1 MKPLVSLFIIG
12 GLFLSACEEDP
23 VIQVPGFQSKP
34 VVNCI
39 IDTRDSLHLIRLGR
53 LFSGAVP
60 PAETAR
66 IADSIYFSDARI
78 TATLVPIFGVGASLE
93 AETLR
98 LEKDPGYFNSGDYV
112 VYSLYK
118 KLIMGDYPGFLR
130 YSILKMEVEIPD
142 LPPAKCSTYLVNPP
156 RIYSPV
162 RAQQFVFIYPDN
174 PIRIQWYGGDWNE
187 IDVTFNVCEQFED
200 TTLIQAIH
208 YQKDTDIIINEEN
221 ASTRYCELKIPYD
234 LLVQL
239 LTQHLV
245 YRTDLIRRYFGPV
258 DIFINT
264 GNRDFEVF
272 KRYIN
277 GVNDFNF
284 NPYNN
289 IENGVGILSS
299 KSTTS
304 KTGLHLDDMSRA
316 KLASEPKLLK
326 YRFIEY

>member
-1 MKPLVSLFIIG
+1 
-12 GLFLSACEEDP
+12 
-23 VIQVPGFQSKP
+23 

-53 LFSGAVP
+53 VFSGVVP

-66 IADSIYFSDARI
+66 IPDSIYFRDARI
-78 TATLVPIFGVGASLE
+78 QATLIPIFGAGARLE
-93 AETLR
+93 AETLL
-98 LEKDPGYFNSGDYV
+98 LEKDPGYFDSGKYMG
-112 VYSLYK
+112 YSLYK
-118 KLIMGDYPGFLR
+118 DLLIGEYPGFLR
-130 YSILKMEVEIPD
+130 YSMLKMEVDIPGVP
-142 LPPAKCSTYLVNPP
+142 LARCSTYLVNPP

-162 RAQQFVFIYPDN
+162 RAQQYLFIYPDN

-187 IDVTFNVCEQFED
+187 IDVTFTVCEQHED
-200 TTLIQAIH
+200 TTVIQSIH

-221 ASTRYCELKIPYD
+221 PQTRYCELKIPYE

-239 LTQHLV
+239 LTQNLV
-245 YRTDLIRRYFGPV
+245 YRADLIRRYFGAV
-258 DIFINT
+258 DIVINT
-264 GNRDFEVF
+264 GNKDFEVF

-316 KLASEPKLLK
+316 KLASEPRLLK